1 MQYLMTSREIK
12 EHFQISDFVLKT
24 QEQIAKDFSRSGY
37 LFCPEFSLE
46 EKSFE
51 EISEKVNEMLS
62 EVMHDGEGKLLQLL
76 YQIDLPQKEFLE
88 LLHADNLIDLL
99 AEKII
104 RREAYKVF
112 LRSKF

>member
-1 MQYLMTSREIK
+1 MQYLLTSGEIK
-12 EHFQISDFVLKT
+12 EHFQRSDFVRKT

-37 LFCPEFSLE
+37 LLYPEFSLE
-46 EKSFE
+46 VKTFE
-51 EISEKVNEMLS
+51 EISENVSDMLS
-62 EVMHDGEGKLLQLL
+62 EVMQDGEGKLLQLL
-76 YQIDLPQKEFLE
+76 YQIDLPQKEFFG
-88 LLHADNLIDLL
+88 LLNEDNLIDLL